1 MDIEAE
7 DTQPSEIE
15 DPRDQIARLELRLD
29 ELAEVLTR
37 CRKFKLV
44 SQVAMAA
51 GGIWLLAW
59 TVGLTVFDP
68 IAMMAAIA
76 GVTGGIVMYG
86 SNATT
91 SEEVDAEMKNAEARR
106 AALIGSLKLR
116 VVGPQEEATGR
127 DMRNGRDV
135 TSRWDMTS
143 RRGRCFVS
151 TNAEVESLRLMKG

>member
-1 MDIEAE
+1 VDIEAE
-7 DTQPSEIE
+7 DAQPSEIE
-15 DPRDQIARLELRLD
+15 DPRDQIARLELRLE

-51 GGIWLLAW
+51 GGMWLLAW
-59 TVGLTVFDP
+59 TVGIAVFDP
-68 IAMMAAIA
+68 IAMVAAIA

-91 SEEVDAEMKNAEARR
+91 SEQVGAEMKNAEARR

-116 VVGPQEEATGR
+116 VVGERE
-127 DMRNGRDV
+127 
-135 TSRWDMTS
+135 
-143 RRGRCFVS
+143 
-151 TNAEVESLRLMKG
+151 